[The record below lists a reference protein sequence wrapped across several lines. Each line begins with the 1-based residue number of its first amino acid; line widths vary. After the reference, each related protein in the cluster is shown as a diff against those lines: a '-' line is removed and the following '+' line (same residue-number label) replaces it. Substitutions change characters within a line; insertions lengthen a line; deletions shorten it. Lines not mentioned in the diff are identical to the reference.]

1 MKKRFSTYLLFFYA
15 LFAVAQ
21 EHVSIGSPETWSV
34 QSLTPYVGQ
43 TVEFDVPI
51 VVCSNTSRMVVG
63 PWRVFEPLS
72 QGLESSPA
80 NSLAR
85 HINGSCVFTLT
96 GVNEYH
102 RCGEEIHHLQAFVQ
116 SPSELSFVSGEW
128 RGNTRADLEKGLP
141 DLGDYRLLVCSFN
154 LENYFVVNMGSLGAR
169 TQEEHQA
176 QRAKVSK
183 ALAKINADIFGL
195 VELEQG
201 NDAIQEIVDDL
212 NANLPGRNYV
222 YVTESAP
229 AGPAQKVDYV
239 FDAKKVEPIG
249 VPSIINTELSNRKR
263 MVCFREKATGEKFIY
278 SINHFKAMNTGDEY
292 RRVNEAR
299 AVVSFYS
306 TYRHNPNIRDNDVL
320 FMGDLNCYAY
330 TDPILVF
337 TQNGF
342 IDLHRAFHADSSYS
356 YMYGGRASYIDHALC
371 NSTLYK
377 QITGMSAYHINSDE
391 SDNYTYDKSSD
402 RTMFR
407 CSDHDPLLVG
417 LKLDSTL
424 VYDPTPQINSAEI
437 IDGEANTLVVFNAHE
452 ETQKSYYAIYSIHG
466 ILLEMEEITSV
477 FHEVALPDDPGVYV
491 VYVYANGQV
500 FQRKVIVR

>member
-1 MKKRFSTYLLFFYA
+1 MKRRFLLPIVLLVA
-15 LFAVAQ
+15 LSLASQVRIS
-21 EHVSIGSPETWSV
+21 VSSPETWSV
-34 QSLTPYVGQ
+34 QALTPYVGQ

-51 VVCSNTSRMVVG
+51 VVSSNTNKLIVG

-72 QGLESSPA
+72 QGVYASSA
-80 NSLAR
+80 YSSALR
-85 HINGSCVFTLT
+85 INGSCVFNLT

-102 RCGEEIHHLQAFVQ
+102 RCGEKIYHLQATVH
-116 SPSELSFVSGEW
+116 SPTELSFVSGEW
-128 RGNTRADLEKGLP
+128 QGNTRADLEKGIP
-141 DLGDYRLLVCSFN
+141 DLGDYRLLVCGFN

-169 TQEEHQA
+169 TEEEHQA
-176 QRAKVSK
+176 QRVKVSK
-183 ALAKINADIFGL
+183 ALAQINADIYGL

-212 NANLPGRNYV
+212 NTTIPGRNYV
-222 YVTESAP
+222 YVTENAS
-229 AGPAQKVDYV
+229 AGPSQKVDYV
-239 FDAKKVEPIG
+239 FDTKKVEPIG

-320 FMGDLNCYAY
+320 FMGDLNCYAF
-330 TDPILVF
+330 TDPISVF

-371 NSTLYK
+371 NNTLYK
-377 QITGMSAYHINSDE
+377 QITGVSAYHINSDE
-391 SDNYTYDKSSD
+391 SDYYTYDKSSD

-407 CSDHDPLLVG
+407 CSDHDPVLVG
-417 LKLDSTL
+417 LKLDSTV
-424 VYDPTPQINSAEI
+424 VYDPSPQINSAEI
-437 IDGEANTLVVFNAHE
+437 INGEANTLIVLNAHKE
-452 ETQKSYYAIYSIHG
+452 EQKSYYAIYTISG
-466 ILLEMEEITSV
+466 ILLEQQEILSV
-477 FHEVALPDDPGVYV
+477 YHEVSLPEMPGVYV
-491 VYVYANGQV
+491 VYIYDDGQV
-500 FQRKVIVR
+500 YKRKVVIR